1 MTLDE
6 IESHTDGQIIARR
19 NMRLGLW
26 AGMRLGL
33 RDHRLAD
40 YARDV
45 MTADYRVAG
54 PDDVIAKIRVD
65 FDDHGVDIFEDLIQ
79 LELQRLER
87 QLRCE
92 LLATD

>member
-1 MTLDE
+1 MSLDE
-6 IESHTDGQIIARR
+6 IEYQTEGQIIAKR
-19 NMRLGLW
+19 NMWLGLW

-33 RDHRLAD
+33 RDNRLAD

-45 MTADYRVAG
+45 MAADYRVPG

-65 FDDHGVDIFEDLIQ
+65 FDDNGVDLPEDRIR
-79 LELQRLER
+79 LELQRFER